1 MPNACTRAPARRG
14 VGTVSALA
22 RDEGYGLGMMWRH
35 AATLLQTLLLILS
48 ACSRPPEDPESRYR
62 LTVRARALLE
72 AGDAG
77 AAQDLLE
84 DVARAGQKPWEWVN
98 LGLVQQA
105 RGHSGAAAKSWEKA
119 LRAEPAEVRAL
130 YHAAALHLDRA
141 RAAAEEARTHPGRA
155 DKLATRARNEL
166 ESAASLLERAA
177 AADAHNAAIPH
188 MQERVQ
194 RALGDSAS
202 ALAAR
207 REAERLDPVHAGAT
221 PSVYG
226 LGKITLPPLRRPVL
240 VSRTTPK
247 FNVTRTRFRA
257 SDLVALDLD
266 TNGRRDLVLVGTAA
280 ALRCDSAPDAVR
292 WLATRLNE
300 RAFQLARS
308 ALFDADAHTDLVLF
322 ARARRGGHQAW
333 LVQGGTAVPQ
343 ADSSLATRYQ
353 VADAVPLDVDHDGD
367 LDLVLAATEAP
378 GLHLWRNDGRGRFA
392 EEAMQGSW
400 PATRRLVAADLDA
413 DGYTDLV
420 CIDFQHRIL
429 ILGGRGDGTFV
440 ERTLTSGL
448 VGRRARAAAAT
459 DIDAD
464 GDCDLLL
471 GDDEGLWVWGNVG
484 AGRFGLMAAYRETQ
498 SAWSGEP
505 HRGVA
510 VAALHVA
517 DFDNDGL
524 QDVLSLHF
532 PSRQAEFATTT
543 PTAASAEDTA
553 PIARRLEPLL
563 ELPPRTRLA
572 LWRNEGNGVFSDV
585 TSRSQL
591 DGVDLVPRCPTS
603 ADFDADGDL
612 DVACVGA
619 DSLVQFLWNRGGS
632 DNRRLEMQLVDERR
646 PSASHGARVELFA
659 AGRVRHAQTQGAEAW
674 IGIGRIESVDV
685 MRIVWPDGS
694 IDSRTHV
701 ALPEDGRLRVIRRAR
716 R

>member
-1 MPNACTRAPARRG
+1 MWRRAPI
-14 VGTVSALA
+14 
-22 RDEGYGLGMMWRH
+22 
-35 AATLLQTLLLILS
+35 LLQTLLLILS
-48 ACSRPPEDPESRYR
+48 ACSRPPEEPESRYR
-62 LTVRARALLE
+62 LTVRARALFE

-84 DVARAGQKPWEWVN
+84 DVARAGRKPRAWVN
-98 LGLVQQA
+98 LGLVQRA
-105 RGHSGAAAKSWEKA
+105 RGNSSAAAKSWQEA
-119 LRAEPAEVRAL
+119 LKAEPAEVRAL
-130 YHAAALHLDRA
+130 YHASVLHFDRGREAL
-141 RAAAEEARTHPGRA
+141 EEARTRPDRA
-155 DKLATRARNEL
+155 EQLATRAREEL
-166 ESAASLLERAA
+166 ETAASLLERAA
-177 AADAHNAAIPH
+177 AADAHNASIPC

-194 RALGDSAS
+194 LALGDSA
-202 ALAAR
+202 AAAAAR
-207 REAERLDPVHAGAT
+207 REAGRLDPVHAGAT
-221 PSVYG
+221 PTVYG
-226 LGKITLPPLRRPVL
+226 LGRIMLPPLRRPVL

-247 FNVTRTRFRA
+247 FTVTHARFRA

-308 ALFDADAHTDLVLF
+308 ALFDADAHTDLILF
-322 ARARRGGHQAW
+322 ARARRAGHQTW
-333 LVQGGTAVPQ
+333 LVRGGTAVPQ
-343 ADSSLATRYQ
+343 AESLLATRYN
-353 VADAVPLDVDHDGD
+353 VADAVPIDVDRDGD
-367 LDLVLAATEAP
+367 LDLVLAATAAP

-392 EEAMQGSW
+392 AEAMMEDSW

-413 DGYTDLV
+413 DGCTDLV
-420 CIDFQHRIL
+420 CIDIQQRIL

-440 ERTLTSGL
+440 DRTLTSGL
-448 VGRRARAAAAT
+448 VGRRARVAAAT
-459 DIDAD
+459 DFDAD

-471 GDDEGLWVWGNVG
+471 GDDDGLWVWGNLG

-498 SAWSGEP
+498 SAWTGEP

-510 VAALHVA
+510 VAALHLA

-532 PSRQAEFATTT
+532 PSRHAEFATTT
-543 PTAASAEDTA
+543 TTASSAEDTA
-553 PIARRLEPLL
+553 PIARRLQPLL
-563 ELPPRTRLA
+563 ELPPRARLA

-585 TSRSQL
+585 TSRSHL
-591 DGVDLVPRCPTS
+591 DGVDLVPRDPVS
-603 ADFDADGDL
+603 ADFDGDGDL

-619 DSLVQFLWNRGGS
+619 DSLVRFLWNRGGS

-646 PSASHGARVELFA
+646 PSATHGARVELFA

-674 IGIGRIESVDV
+674 IGVGRIEAAEV

-694 IDSRTHV
+694 IDSHTHV
-701 ALPEDGRLRVIRRAR
+701 ALPEDGRLRVIRGAR